1 MSPVAG
7 YGIGRCDA
15 HRTLYG
21 HWELHKECLDV
32 KGPNLHL
39 AGDKLFRSTRSS

>member
-32 KGPNLHL
+32 RRVPTYISQ
-39 AGDKLFRSTRSS
+39 ATS